1 MQIDLFHREF
11 LWEMGV
17 LWSFPGGSDGKESTC
32 NAGDLGSIPELGRCP
47 GEGNGYSFQYSCMEN
62 PMDRGAWQPIV
73 HGFSESK
80 MTEVPWHAHMYM
92 YVCVCVYI
100 SSVQSLS
107 HVRLFATP

>member
-73 HGFSESK
+73 HGFAKSETSERL
-80 MTEVPWHAHMYM
+80 TLPPLLSVLSSFF
-92 YVCVCVYI
+92 VCFGLVGTSPI
-100 SSVQSLS
+100 GFE
-107 HVRLFATP
+107 R